1 MVTTKIALFR
11 TIVNKR
17 IFYSVVKF
25 FSTLLG
31 ALKPKTVRIIHLY
44 NCVYTSF
51 I

>member
-31 ALKPKTVRIIHLY
+31 APDNYLKFQI
-44 NCVYTSF
+44 YTNHIF
-51 I
+51 KI